1 MPKTQKPGTGV
12 SNRRRRELAAAK
24 YERQSARRAS
34 REATRR
40 RRRRILWGSAGLLA
54 AVAVVAAVVWPEPG
68 PDTVAGGDPTAT
80 PSASATPLEGCQPA
94 PGPKESP
101 GTWAEAP
108 EQQLDDGTDYSLVLT
123 TSCGEV
129 VVDTAPTRAPRTV
142 NAMLWLAD
150 QGYFD
155 ATVCHRLVTEG
166 IFVLQCGDP
175 TGTGTGGPGFTL
187 PDENL
192 PKADDD
198 GRAVYRAG
206 TVAMANAGS
215 GTSGSQFFIVYEDSP
230 LPANYTVWGTV
241 SAGLDIV
248 ERIAEAGVLGGGSD
262 GAPAAP
268 IGIVSALPEPALG

>member
-34 REATRR
+34 RHAARR
-40 RRRRILWGSAGLLA
+40 RRTRILLVSAGLLA
-54 AVAVVAAVVWPEPG
+54 AIAAVLAVVWPDPG
-68 PDTVAGGDPTAT
+68 ADTVAGGDATPT
-80 PSASATPLEGCQPA
+80 PSASGTPLEGCQPA

-101 GTWAEAP
+101 ASWEQAP
-108 EQQLDDGTDYSLVLT
+108 QLQLAKGTDYTLSLQT
-123 TSCGEV
+123 TCGEI
-129 VVDTAPTRAPRTV
+129 VVDTTRAAPRTV
-142 NAMLWLAD
+142 NAMLWLAE

-155 ATVCHRLVTEG
+155 ATACHRLTTEG

-175 TGTGTGGPGFTL
+175 TATGTGGPGFTL

-192 PKADDD
+192 PKAGAD
-198 GRAVYRAG
+198 GSAVYRKG
-206 TVAMANAGS
+206 IVAMANAGT
-215 GTSGSQFFIVYEDSP
+215 GTSGSQFFLVYEDSP

-241 SAGLDIV
+241 TSGLDIV
-248 ERIAEAGVLGGGSD
+248 ERIAEAGVLGGGPD